1 MTDRSDG
8 GSPDETNF
16 ESTIEHGVAV
26 VSEVPGDVLAAS
38 LNDGIANI
46 LPIAVQRSLA
56 AWAEEAH
63 GDRRHSRPLF
73 HRDKYVTPGK
83 VYEQMA
89 MAYDSLDDDV
99 VGNVADMSEA
109 MAFQKVGFE
118 CPEDKDQENVWG
130 QIGKDLDLDSFVRQM
145 WRELFTVSQVYPVRF
160 WGRKTY
166 KVKGKREKRQ
176 ARKEYD
182 LVVPTQLGFLDPLRV
197 VPVKVDP
204 FGNAQLAWIATDSEM
219 ELYGKDKPTVQTDDV
234 VKAMFLGEYKPT
246 KKEEAEFGKESIP
259 PDSLMLLN
267 PQFVWRHTA
276 TKSPFERWSR
286 VRMKSLFPIL
296 DLKHQLREMDRA
308 FLLGGINF
316 IVLVTRGTD
325 QIPTT
330 KTEVDQT
337 TAQIRAQSKS
347 PVIVSD
353 HRISIEIITP
363 DVEHILDAKKWAVL
377 DERLLMRLWGTF
389 ALATANSGR
398 ETSLTTGRVIARGL
412 ASRRHMMKRSI
423 EREVIRMVT
432 SNPLN
437 EAQEFGA
444 DTSIEFAPRRME
456 LEFDESVV
464 TMIQSLRDRGDISRE
479 TVLTEFNFDQDLEA
493 ARREYEDERYP
504 DVFEPVNVPFDSPD
518 KTTPDGSGRTG
529 GRPKTK
535 TTGDS

>member
-1 MTDRSDG
+1 MTDRSD

-16 ESTIEHGVAV
+16 ESRMEGGVAV
-26 VSEVPGDVLAAS
+26 VSEVSGDVLSAS
-38 LNDGIANI
+38 LDDGIANL
-46 LPIAVQRSLA
+46 LPMAVQRSLA
-56 AWAEEAH
+56 SWAEDTRPAS
-63 GDRRHSRPLF
+63 RNSRPLF

-83 VYEQMA
+83 IYEQMA

-109 MAFQKVGFE
+109 LAFEKVHFE
-118 CPEDKDQENVWG
+118 CPEDKDQENIWG

-166 KVKGKREKRQ
+166 KVTGKREQRQ

-182 LVVPTQLGFLDPLRV
+182 LFVPTQLGFLDPLRV
-197 VPVKVDP
+197 VPVAADP

-219 ELYGKDKPTVQTDDV
+219 KLYGGDEPTVQTDEV
-234 VKAMFLGEYKPT
+234 VNALFQGPYKPT
-246 KKEEAEFGKESIP
+246 DKEEAEFGREDIP

-267 PQFVWRHTA
+267 PDFVWRHTY
-276 TKSPFERWSR
+276 TKTPFERWAK
-286 VRMKSLFPIL
+286 VRLKSIFPIL

-316 IVLVTRGTD
+316 IVLVTRGSD
-325 QIPTT
+325 AIPTT
-330 KTEVDQT
+330 KAEVDHT
-337 TAQIRAQSKS
+337 TAQVRAQSKS

-363 DVEHILDAKKWAVL
+363 DVTHILDDKKWSVL

-389 ALATANSGR
+389 QLPSAASGR

-412 ASRRHMMKRSI
+412 SSRRHMMKRSI
-423 EREVIRMVT
+423 EKNVIREVIE
-432 SNPLN
+432 NPLN
-437 EAQEFGA
+437 EKQDFSAV
-444 DTSIEFAPRRME
+444 TTIEFAPRRME
-456 LEFDESVV
+456 LEFDDAVV

-479 TVLTEFNFDQDLEA
+479 TTLNEFNFDQDLEA
-493 ARREYEDERYP
+493 ARREAEDEKYP
-504 DVFEPVNVPFDSPD
+504 DTFDPVNVPFDSPD
-518 KTTPDGSGRTG
+518 KTTPDGSGRQG

-535 TTGDS
+535 TGSGS

>member
-1 MTDRSDG
+1 M
-8 GSPDETNF
+8 
-16 ESTIEHGVAV
+16 
-26 VSEVPGDVLAAS
+26 PGDILAAS

-56 AWAEEAH
+56 AWAEDAH
-63 GDRRHSRPLF
+63 GERRHTRALF

-109 MAFQKVGFE
+109 MAFQKVNFE

-166 KVKGKREKRQ
+166 KVKGKREKRA

-219 ELYGKDKPTVQTDDV
+219 ELFGKDEPTVQTDDV
-234 VKAMFLGEYKPT
+234 VKAMFMGQYKPT
-246 KKEEAEFGKESIP
+246 SKEEAEFNREGIP
-259 PDSLMLLN
+259 PDSLMSLN

-276 TKSPFERWSR
+276 TKSPFERWAR
-286 VRMKSLFPIL
+286 IRMKSLFPIL

-363 DVEHILDAKKWAVL
+363 DVEHILDDDKWAVL

-389 ALATANSGR
+389 ALSTESSGR

-412 ASRRHMMKRSI
+412 SSRRHMMKRSI
-423 EREVIRMVT
+423 EREVIRMVND
-432 SNPLN
+432 NPLN

-444 DTSIEFAPRRME
+444 DAFIEFAPRRME

-464 TMIQSLRDRGDISRE
+464 TMIQSLRDRGDLSRE
-479 TVLTEFNFDQDLEA
+479 TTLNEFNFDQELEA
-493 ARREYEDERYP
+493 ARREYEDERFG

-518 KTTPDGSGRTG
+518 KTTPDGSGRTAP
-529 GRPKTK
+529 RAKKK
-535 TTGDS
+535 TTSGGD